1 MSKKP
6 PIRHAKNDNS
16 GLRLVV
22 DQPLGPEDVQR
33 VITGITQRLE
43 DEGASRAF
51 IIDALFNAI
60 LDIAYRASV
69 EQTEDSSGFLALERY
84 NQLSHRSGE
93 LELLKAEIMARC
105 CEQLTSPPSE
115 T

>member
-6 PIRHAKNDNS
+6 PFRHAKNDNS
-16 GLRLVV
+16 GLSLVV
-22 DQPLGPEDVQR
+22 DQTFGPEDVQR

-43 DEGASRAF
+43 NEGASQAF
-51 IIDALFNAI
+51 IIDALFDAVME
-60 LDIAYRASV
+60 IAYRASV

-93 LELLKAEIMARC
+93 LEVLKADIMKHC
-105 CEQLTSPPSE
+105 CHQLVTG
-115 T
+115 

>member
-1 MSKKP
+1 M
-6 PIRHAKNDNS
+6 
-16 GLRLVV
+16 VV
-22 DQPLGPEDVQR
+22 NQPLGPEDVQR

-51 IIDALFNAI
+51 IIDALFDAVI
-60 LDIAYRASV
+60 EIAYRASV

-93 LELLKAEIMARC
+93 LEVLKAEIMKHC
-105 CEQLTSPPSE
+105 CRQLVTG
-115 T
+115 